1 MAAERIG
8 SKCVTSS
15 QITEGTLV
23 RREAVVSIR
32 PIGSNR
38 VEVSL
43 TNGMAFN
50 ISIGED
56 EVSRSTL
63 RQTGL
68 HVRID
73 CGMGL
78 VLSAH
83 IQLH

>member
-1 MAAERIG
+1 MRDFI
-8 SKCVTSS
+8 

-56 EVSRSTL
+56 EVRALYKELDNSPNRPL
-63 RQTGL
+63 
-68 HVRID
+68 
-73 CGMGL
+73 
-78 VLSAH
+78 
-83 IQLH
+83 

>member
-1 MAAERIG
+1 MRDFI
-8 SKCVTSS
+8 

-56 EVSRSTL
+56 EVRALYKKLENSPNI
-63 RQTGL
+63 
-68 HVRID
+68 V
-73 CGMGL
+73 
-78 VLSAH
+78 
-83 IQLH
+83 

>member
-1 MAAERIG
+1 MRDFI
-8 SKCVTSS
+8 

-32 PIGSNR
+32 LIGSNR

-56 EVSRSTL
+56 EVRALYKKLENSPNI
-63 RQTGL
+63 
-68 HVRID
+68 V
-73 CGMGL
+73 
-78 VLSAH
+78 
-83 IQLH
+83 

>member
-1 MAAERIG
+1 MRDFI
-8 SKCVTSS
+8 

-56 EVSRSTL
+56 EVRA
-63 RQTGL
+63 
-68 HVRID
+68 
-73 CGMGL
+73 
-78 VLSAH
+78 LSQGA
-83 IQLH
+83 

>member
-1 MAAERIG
+1 MHDFI
-8 SKCVTSS
+8 

-56 EVSRSTL
+56 EVRALYKKLENSPNI
-63 RQTGL
+63 
-68 HVRID
+68 V
-73 CGMGL
+73 
-78 VLSAH
+78 
-83 IQLH
+83 